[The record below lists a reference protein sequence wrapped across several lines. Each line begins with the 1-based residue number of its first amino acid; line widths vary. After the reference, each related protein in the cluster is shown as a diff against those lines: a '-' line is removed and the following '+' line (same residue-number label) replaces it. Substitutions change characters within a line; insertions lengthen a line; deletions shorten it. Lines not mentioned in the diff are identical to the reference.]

1 MDSNWQEDDAMGAY
15 KTTKELQQVM
25 SELWDKIKA
34 DKGMSAEIMKAQMVV
49 RFDYRE
55 PKGSITIDST
65 DGKEIKVFPGA
76 CELKPLVEMSMTA
89 DIAHEFWLGKLS
101 VPMAILTGK
110 MVAKG
115 PVNQALAL
123 LPAIKPAF
131 AIYPEVYKN
140 SSARVSSP
148 V

>member
-1 MDSNWQEDDAMGAY
+1 MAAY
-15 KTTKELQQVM
+15 KNTEELQQVM
-25 SELWDKIKA
+25 SELWDRIKA
-34 DKGMSAEIMKAQMVV
+34 DKGMSAEILKAQLVV
-49 RFDYRE
+49 RFDYKG
-55 PKGSITIDST
+55 PKGSVTIDSS
-65 DGKEIKVFPGA
+65 DGQEIKVQTGW
-76 CELKPLVEMSMTA
+76 CDIKPLVEMSMSA

-110 MVAKG
+110 MIAKG

-131 AIYPEVYKN
+131 AIYPHVYET
-140 SSARVSSP
+140 SSARSSTA